1 MLIGLTGSMA
11 AGKSTAARTIAEMG
25 FPIIDADRIAHEV
38 LEDEK
43 VISELVKE
51 FGSGIISD
59 GRIDRKVLA
68 KAAFRGGR
76 TEKLNSITHPVI
88 CQRLIFDAK
97 REEEKYGT
105 AVLDVPLLIESGLN
119 GACAHVILVTADKAI
134 RYARIMERDGL
145 TKREARARLKK
156 QMPERQKRKYADIII
171 ENNGTAAE
179 LEAAVRNVMM
189 EFMPKGKPVDKEK
202 D

>member
-1 MLIGLTGSMA
+1 M
-11 AGKSTAARTIAEMG
+11 
-25 FPIIDADRIAHEV
+25 
-38 LEDEK
+38 
-43 VISELVKE
+43 
-51 FGSGIISD
+51 
-59 GRIDRKVLA
+59 
-68 KAAFRGGR
+68 
-76 TEKLNSITHPVI
+76 
-88 CQRLIFDAK
+88 
-97 REEEKYGT
+97 
-105 AVLDVPLLIESGLN
+105 LDVPLLIEAGLN

>member
-25 FPIIDADRIAHEV
+25 FPVIDADRIAHEV

-51 FGSGIISD
+51 FGSGIISG
-59 GRIDRKVLA
+59 GRVDRKALSA
-68 KAAFRGGR
+68 AAFQGGR
-76 TEKLNSITHPVI
+76 TERLNSITHPVI

-97 REEEKYGT
+97 REEEKHGV

-119 GACAHVILVTADKAI
+119 GACAHVILITADKAI

-145 TKREARARLKK
+145 TVREARARLKK

-171 ENNGTAAE
+171 ENNGTAEE
-179 LEAAVRNVMM
+179 LEAEVRRVMT
-189 EFMPKGKPVDKEK
+189 EFMPKGKTVGKEK

>member
-59 GRIDRKVLA
+59 GSIDRKALA

-97 REEEKYGT
+97 REEEKYGA

-119 GACAHVILVTADKAI
+119 GACTHVILVTADKAV